1 MIMQIFENDWR
12 KRFFWFFVFT
22 IFPEQ
27 AENKNKVRIKMTF
40 LLMTEKHEAKK
51 PYNGSLSSWAGRKD
65 ILKSGK

>member
-12 KRFFWFFVFT
+12 KRIFWFFVFT

-27 AENKNKVRIKMTF
+27 AGNKNKVGIKTTF

-51 PYNGSLSSWAGRKD
+51 PYNGSLSSRVGRKD